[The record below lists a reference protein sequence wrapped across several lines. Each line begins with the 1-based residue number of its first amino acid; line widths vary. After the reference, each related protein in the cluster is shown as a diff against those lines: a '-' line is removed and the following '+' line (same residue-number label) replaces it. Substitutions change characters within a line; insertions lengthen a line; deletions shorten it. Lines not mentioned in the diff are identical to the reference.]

1 MFALLKRSRHLFPFV
16 VKTEPGEW
24 ACSALGFSLLFF
36 IIFFP
41 FAIVHATSISKD
53 DKTLF
58 AVVEFGFTSTL
69 PCYQMQTKPW
79 PATQREEIL
88 REGGRAVGEQL

>member
-1 MFALLKRSRHLFPFV
+1 MFGLLKHSMHLFPFV

-24 ACSALGFSLLFF
+24 VFSALGLSILFF

-41 FAIVHATSISKD
+41 FAILHGTSISKD

-58 AVVEFGFTSTL
+58 AVVEIGFTSTL
-69 PCYQMQTKPW
+69 PCYQMQTKP
-79 PATQREEIL
+79 
-88 REGGRAVGEQL
+88 